1 MHRASNLG
9 GVRHRFQKNVFSES
23 HTSSRL
29 IRMACGASRRGVPA
43 ADRNNDRL
51 RLQCPFVAQEKSDAP
66 E

>member
-1 MHRASNLG
+1 MHCASNLG
-9 GVRHRFQKNVFSES
+9 GVRHRFQKNASES

-29 IRMACGASRRGVPA
+29 SCMARGANRRGVPA
-43 ADRNNDRL
+43 ADRSNDRS